1 MLQTPWF
8 LAKPTKLTLLP
19 LDHSAIYVDV
29 SGELFQNQLQEW
41 DLGPLGEFRFV
52 ASPALMHLFVIT
64 CFLAFVAP
72 FGSFFVT
79 GLKKALKADTLGSSF
94 YSGGVSDRLDVV
106 LILGLFFMIYI
117 NAVIY

>member
-1 MLQTPWF
+1 M
-8 LAKPTKLTLLP
+8 P
-19 LDHSAIYVDV
+19 LDHTAMYIDA
-29 SGELFQNQLQEW
+29 SGELFKNQMQELN
-41 DLGPLGEFRFV
+41 LGPLGEYRFV

-64 CFLAFVAP
+64 CFLSFVAP

-79 GLKKALKADTLGSSF
+79 GLKKALKAETFGRTF

-117 NAVIY
+117 N